1 LTEYSIDIGALA
13 ERDIL
18 EAVSYIQEVLFQ
30 PESAKRLYHAIKE
43 QVQSLS
49 VMPERYAVV
58 AEEPYTTMGVRKVK
72 VENYLIFYIVN
83 EKEKIISILRVL
95 YYRRE
100 WQNLI

>member
-1 LTEYSIDIGALA
+1 
-13 ERDIL
+13 
-18 EAVSYIQEVLFQ
+18 
-30 PESAKRLYHAIKE
+30 
-43 QVQSLS
+43 
-49 VMPERYAVV
+49 MPERYAVV

-83 EKEKIISILRVL
+83 EKEKIVSILRVL